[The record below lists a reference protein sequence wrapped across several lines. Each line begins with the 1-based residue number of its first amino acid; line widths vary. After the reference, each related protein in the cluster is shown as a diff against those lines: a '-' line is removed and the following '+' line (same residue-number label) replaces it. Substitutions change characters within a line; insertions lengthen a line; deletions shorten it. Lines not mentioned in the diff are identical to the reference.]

1 MLQQLINFCF
11 PRSCVHCEVL
21 LPGNMEYLCTQCFC
35 ELAITPFA
43 GKDSKE
49 IKRVFYGKLAVEHV
63 TSLLF
68 YEKEGITHDLIHHLK
83 YRSMSKIGAFLGEA
97 LGERLKPNDYW
108 SEIDCVMPV
117 PLSFRRKLKR
127 GYNQVA
133 PFAMALAKALNCKY
147 DDTHLIKVKHLKPQA
162 KKSREARSLNLPDAY
177 VLKNPEL
184 FEGKHLLLVD
194 DILTTGNTL
203 IACGRAI
210 KQALPESSLSIAT
223 IAITR

>member
-21 LPGNMEYLCTQCFC
+21 LPGKMEYLCTRCLC
-35 ELAITPFA
+35 ELPLTPFA
-43 GKDSKE
+43 GRDSE
-49 IKRVFYGKLAVEHV
+49 ELKRVFYGKLAVEHV
-63 TSLLF
+63 TGLLF

-83 YRSMSKIGAFLGEA
+83 YRSMPNIGAFLGTA
-97 LGERLKPNDYW
+97 LGERLNTYEYWQNVDY
-108 SEIDCVMPV
+108 ILPV
-117 PLSFRRKLKR
+117 PLSFRRKLSR

-133 PFAMALAKALNCKY
+133 PFAKALAKALNSNY
-147 DDTHLIKVKHLKPQA
+147 DDTHLVKIKHLKPQA
-162 KKSREARSLNLPDAY
+162 RKSREARSMSLPDAY
-177 VLKNPEL
+177 LLKNPER
-184 FEGKHLLLVD
+184 FKGKHLMLVD

-210 KQALPESSLSIAT
+210 KKVLPESRLSIAS